1 MKRRTRKDESN
12 KSFTAVVYI
21 DLSCWRFCILGAV
34 VAACCCNVRT
44 TSSSADAWGSFL
56 FLSKKETK
64 NKLSVCLIAAP
75 LMKLVPMTYRRN
87 RAMMR
92 FVI

>member
-64 NKLSVCLIAAP
+64 NKLSV
-75 LMKLVPMTYRRN
+75 
-87 RAMMR
+87 
-92 FVI
+92 